1 MKIVNFTLFFISVLS
16 ISSFAGT
23 INSSRFGPNNIVLKS
38 FSGTTDGRSAKLAW
52 DFAEMDH
59 EVTCLLER
67 SEDGV
72 VFSAIEK
79 FEIRRG
85 FYGSMNA
92 TDKQVN
98 NGLYYYRLQITK
110 PGFIPYISTVI
121 SIRITKGDDLVK
133 EYKIENPFRNEL
145 TIKGN
150 LGSNPLVVEIAD
162 LNGRV
167 RLVKNFEASTNR
179 ESISVPSS
187 TIDKG
192 VYVLRIKEEINGVK
206 KIILMKRI
214 LKSTE

>member
-1 MKIVNFTLFFISVLS
+1 MKITSFTLFFISVLS

-23 INSSRFGPNNIVLKS
+23 INSSSFDPNNIVLKS
-38 FSGTTDGRSAKLAW
+38 FSGTTDGRSAKLTW

-59 EVTCLLER
+59 EVTCSLER

-72 VFSAIEK
+72 VFAPIEN
-79 FEIRRG
+79 FGIRKG
-85 FYGSMNA
+85 FFGIMNA

-121 SIRITKGDDLVK
+121 SIRITKGEDLVK
-133 EYKIENPFRNEL
+133 GYKIENPFRNEL

-167 RLVKNFEASTNR
+167 RLVKNFEATPNR
-179 ESISVPSS
+179 ESISIPSS
-187 TIDKG
+187 AIDKG
-192 VYVLRIKEEINGVK
+192 VYILRIKEEINGVK
-206 KIILMKRI
+206 KIVLMKRI